1 MKWFKFSRNLD
12 KNFLFK
18 TEQQLLEYP
27 NWDHDDIIDT
37 MWQAVETFRKRLEK
51 TKQTEQQPTI
61 SLLTREKTNVWWS
74 KFGARRGTIS
84 R

>member
-1 MKWFKFSRNLD
+1 MKWLKFSRNLD

-27 NWDHDDIIDT
+27 NGDHDDIIDT
-37 MWQAVETFRKRLEK
+37 MWQSVEVFRKREEK
-51 TKQTEQQPTI
+51 AKPTPRPTV
-61 SLLTREKTNVWWS
+61 SLLTRKQNDVWWT